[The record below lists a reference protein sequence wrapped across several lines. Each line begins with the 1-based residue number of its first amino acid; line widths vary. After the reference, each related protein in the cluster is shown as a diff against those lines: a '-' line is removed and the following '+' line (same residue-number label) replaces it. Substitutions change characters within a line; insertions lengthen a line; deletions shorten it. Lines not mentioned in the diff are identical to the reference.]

1 MDNLTKIKF
10 NYDLAEDIMSI
21 LNTPEG
27 IIQQIKDSSGKTAK
41 SDAVEVFAEINDIK
55 FISLTM
61 INGEAELV
69 VNIDADTVVFD
80 K

>member
-1 MDNLTKIKF
+1 
-10 NYDLAEDIMSI
+10 MSI